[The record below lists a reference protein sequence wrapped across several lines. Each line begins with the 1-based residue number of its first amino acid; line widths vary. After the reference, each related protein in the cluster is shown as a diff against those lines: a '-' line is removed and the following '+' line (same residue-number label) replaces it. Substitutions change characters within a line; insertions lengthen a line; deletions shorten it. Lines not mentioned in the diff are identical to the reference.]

1 MKQVTIN
8 LYTFSELKEDAKQRA
23 IEEHREFEL
32 STMQPSHFKSG
43 DPEYDTEAELRKA
56 YAEEYNYFSEND
68 EPIIEAIEANDYL
81 FLADGDIL
89 QSVTYT
95 ETGITEA
102 TIGGETYV
110 LSNY

>member
-8 LYTFSELKEDAKQRA
+8 LYSFSELPESAKQKA
-23 IEEHREFEL
+23 IEEHRVFEL

-43 DPEYDTEAELRKA
+43 DREYDTEAELQKT
-56 YAEEYNYFSEND
+56 YAEEYKYYLEND

-81 FLADGDIL
+81 FFADGNMV

-95 ETGITEA
+95 EICITET
-102 TIGGETYV
+102 TIGGETYI
-110 LSNY
+110 LS